1 MIKYMNEMA
10 NIQSTKGEINAYLA
24 RPAGT
29 VRGGILVIH
38 EVWGLADHIKDVADR
53 FARKGYLALAPDLLS
68 GTIDVEAAVSL
79 QEDLFDPEKRNA
91 VQPRLRELMAPL
103 QNPSFGEDTL
113 ARVAACFDYLYELP
127 DAQQKVAVAGF
138 CFGGSYSFS
147 LAVKEPR
154 LKLALPFYGHADYSA
169 EELANIKCPVRA
181 FYGENDENLM
191 KSLPE
196 LQTKMREAGVDFE
209 AKVYPNCGHAFF
221 NDTNKFAYNESAA
234 KDAWRLALEHLKTY
248 LG

>member
-1 MIKYMNEMA
+1 MNEMV

-24 RPAGT
+24 QPAGT
-29 VRGGILVIH
+29 ARGGIIVIH

-53 FARKGYLALAPDLLS
+53 FADAGYLALAPDLLS
-68 GTIDVEAAVSL
+68 GTIDVEAAVGL

-91 VQPRLRELMAPL
+91 VQPKLRELMAPM

-113 ARVAACFDYLYELP
+113 ASVAACFDYLYELP

-138 CFGGSYSFS
+138 CFGGSYSFG

-154 LKLALPFYGHADYSA
+154 LKLALPFYGHANYSA
-169 EELANIKCPVRA
+169 EELASIECPVRA

-196 LQTKMREAGVDFE
+196 LQVKMREAGVDFE
-209 AKVYPNCGHAFF
+209 TKVYPNCGHAFF
-221 NDTNKFAYNESAA
+221 NNTNKFAYNQAA
-234 KDAWRLALEHLKTY
+234 ATDAWQRTLGFLKTY
-248 LG
+248 VG